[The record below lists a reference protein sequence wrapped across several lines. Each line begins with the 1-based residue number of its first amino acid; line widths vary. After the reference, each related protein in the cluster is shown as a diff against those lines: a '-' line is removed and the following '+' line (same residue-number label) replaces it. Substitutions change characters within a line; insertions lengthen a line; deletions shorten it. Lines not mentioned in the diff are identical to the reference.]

1 MSLPSGYTQ
10 LEYIQSSG
18 TQRINTN
25 YNPTQNTRVLAKA
38 YFSAI
43 RSSTTSYFFGAATSS
58 KNAAYECGSA
68 NSKIGIVHN
77 TTESRFT
84 FPSTNPFT
92 IDYNKNVIYFNG
104 SQVGTFAASTFTSSH
119 TLYIF
124 DTNRNNAAYRS
135 IPAITLYSFKIYT
148 NDVLQRDYVPCKN
161 QSNEI
166 GLYDVVNNIFY
177 GNAGTGSFVAGAE
190 VKGSHK
196 TLIDGTLYDLKG
208 GKCLV
213 GGTDYSVK
221 KGRTLVNGTAYE
233 IKFKPSEYTITMTGS
248 GGKITYNGVEQNG
261 TFTVTAGDSVTIKAR
276 AEDYVSSSQ
285 VTATIS
291 LNGKVVATKTNGVI
305 AEVTYIY
312 TPSANATI
320 TRMTESGWKAT
331 QRINIVEE

>member
-1 MSLPSGYTQ
+1 MSLPSGYKR

-18 TQRINTN
+18 TQYINTGFKPN
-25 YNPTQNTRVLAKA
+25 QNTKIELDVL
-38 YFSAI
+38 SAE
-43 RSSTTSYFFGAATSS
+43 GTSS
-58 KNAAYECGSA
+58 N
-68 NSKIGIVHN
+68 I
-77 TTESRFT
+77 
-84 FPSTNPFT
+84 P
-92 IDYNKNVIYFNG
+92 
-104 SQVGTFAASTFTSSH
+104 
-119 TLYIF
+119 YIF
-124 DTNRNNAAYRS
+124 GTQDSSNNYFVATWVLGYGNGMVTTGINLYDGKFHVVKVENGALYKDGSIIAQRTISSFSIGVPIFLFAVNSSRQSMGYGACKLRS
-135 IPAITLYSFKIYT
+135 CKIY
-148 NDVLQRDYVPCKN
+148 NNGILVRDFIPCKN
-161 QSNEI
+161 SSGVI
-166 GLYDVVNNIFY
+166 GLWDDVNSAFY
-177 GNAGTGSFVAGAE
+177 QNAGTGTFTSGPE
-190 VKGSHK
+190 VKGTNK
-196 TLIDGTLYDLKG
+196 TLIDETGYDLKG

-213 GGTDYSVK
+213 GSTTYAIK

-233 IKFKPSEYTITMTGS
+233 IKFKPSEYTITLTGS

-276 AEDYVSSSQ
+276 AEDYVNSSQ